1 MGAYEYHGVDI
12 TTTTAQPTTSTTS
25 VELTSTT
32 TSLITDIDGDGIPDA
47 EDNCPNKPNGPDLGT
62 CSATSDK
69 SGVNCVGDTD
79 CVNGCSLNGLCI
91 KDQRD
96 EDNDGIGDVCDGCP
110 NNPNKIAPGACG
122 CGIPDTDSDSD
133 GIVDCND
140 SCPNDPD
147 NDVDV
152 DGRCADVDNC
162 PTDCN
167 PQQLDANGNGIGD
180 LCDPNPGCAGGC
192 TEPQCEPSCT

>member
-1 MGAYEYHGVDI
+1 VDI
-12 TTTTAQPTTSTTS
+12 TTTTVQPTTSTTP
-25 VELTSTT
+25 VETTSTT
-32 TSLITDIDGDGIPDA
+32 TTLIADIDGDGIPDA
-47 EDNCPNKPNGPDLGT
+47 DDNCQTNPNGPTLGT
-62 CSATSDK
+62 CTPESDK
-69 SGVNCVGDTD
+69 SGICNTNSDCFDGCGYGMCGKNQEDFDLDGVGD
-79 CVNGCSLNGLCI
+79 I
-91 KDQRD
+91 
-96 EDNDGIGDVCDGCP
+96 CDGCP
-110 NNPNKIAPGACG
+110 NNANKIAPGACG
-122 CGIPDTDSDSD
+122 CSITDTDSDSD
-133 GIVDCND
+133 GIADCND

-192 TEPQCEPSCT
+192 TEPQCEPTCT